1 MDTVY
6 PSPRVHMSLMNQPA
20 NMHSVVLSNHRQ
32 VILAGSW
39 TSELRPWLKITAS
52 FQLSIYTSEASLAM
66 HVNLLDSLN
75 YSCHAGS
82 IDPKTEV
89 LTVHGISE
97 PDCLSVERWHTCY
110 LPMSL
115 NLLRTQYFLP
125 PPFLPGA
132 VRAQAR
138 WLYWHAMTSSI
149 TAVETWVLGL
159 LVNLLR
165 GETRLHGA
173 RHGCMSELMK
183 AQLRKHSGNAMCCV
197 EMQCDDAL
205 LGWTLFLRSE

>member
-6 PSPRVHMSLMNQPA
+6 PSPRVRTSLMNQPA
-20 NMHSVVLSNHRQ
+20 NVHSVVLSNRRQ

-75 YSCHAGS
+75 YSCHAES
-82 IDPKTEV
+82 IGPKTEV

-110 LPMSL
+110 LPMFL

-125 PPFLPGA
+125 PLSA
-132 VRAQAR
+132 WCCQS
-138 WLYWHAMTSSI
+138 TSQVVILACNDIFYYSCGNLS
-149 TAVETWVLGL
+149 AGL
-159 LVNLLR
+159 
-165 GETRLHGA
+165 A
-173 RHGCMSELMK
+173 SEP
-183 AQLRKHSGNAMCCV
+183 AAWRNTSAWC
-197 EMQCDDAL
+197 
-205 LGWTLFLRSE
+205 